1 MLPLAEVSA
10 SELKTPIRPM
20 NCASRMILLGGKRP
34 KEPDC
39 CPIGPCPWDTLSER
53 ELRALWIESVL
64 DLSPAAKKT
73 GC

>member
-1 MLPLAEVSA
+1 MLPLSEVSG
-10 SELKTPIRPM
+10 SELKTPVRPM
-20 NCASRMILLGGKRP
+20 NCASRMILLEGKRP
-34 KEPDC
+34 RDC

-53 ELRALWIESVL
+53 GAPRFIDESVL

>member
-1 MLPLAEVSA
+1 
-10 SELKTPIRPM
+10 
-20 NCASRMILLGGKRP
+20 MILLEGKRQ
-34 KEPDC
+34 KDPDC
-39 CPIGPCPWDTLSER
+39 CPIGPCPWDILSER